1 MSEPRPRVVLANAE
15 VTKLLTPREL
25 DTVRLV
31 GQGLSNKDI
40 ARHLGV
46 SVTTVR
52 THLNK
57 AYDKLGSMS
66 RVELALLAARRGD
79 AVM

>member
-1 MSEPRPRVVLANAE
+1 MG
-15 VTKLLTPREL
+15 K
-25 DTVRLV
+25 
-31 GQGLSNKDI
+31 GLGNKEI
-40 ARHLGV
+40 ALELGV

-57 AYDKLGSMS
+57 VYDKLGPAS
-66 RVELALLAARRGD
+66 RVELALFASQTAG